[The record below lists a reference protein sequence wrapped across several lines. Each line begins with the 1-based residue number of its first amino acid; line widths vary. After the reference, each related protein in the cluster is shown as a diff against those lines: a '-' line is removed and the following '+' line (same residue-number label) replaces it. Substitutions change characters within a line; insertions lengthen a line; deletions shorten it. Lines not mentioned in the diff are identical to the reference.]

1 MRVARTSAGPGIGTA
16 AGRGSGPVAIGVA
29 LLLAAP
35 VVAGL
40 LGVLLP
46 AFGFLPALGGSSAT
60 TAPFRALFA
69 EPALPASVTL
79 SFATGL
85 ATTLMSVGATA
96 LFLASFSGTRTF
108 ALVQRL
114 LSPVL
119 SVPHAAAAFG
129 LAFLIAPSGL
139 FMRAVAGPF
148 GLDRPPDLL
157 IVGDPWGLA
166 LMSGLVAK
174 ELPFLLLVAIAA
186 LPQVDPER
194 RMMVARSLGYGRVAG
209 FLTCVWPGVYRQI
222 RLPVLAVA
230 AYGSSVVD
238 VALILGPS
246 LPPTL
251 AVRLVRWMSDPDLS
265 FRFLAS
271 AGAILQLGVTLAVVA
286 AWLAVERAAGMAMAI
301 LGNSGRRGQA
311 DGAVRFAAAG
321 IVGLALSTV
330 GAGLVVLALW
340 SAAGLWQFP
349 DLLPAKLS
357 GTTWLRAWSS
367 ASGPLITTLA
377 VAATSALI
385 ALVLVVALLES
396 HRRSQR
402 GDSIRLPRVMAGLI
416 YLPLVVPQV
425 AFLFGLQILV
435 LSLRAEASLSLLVAT
450 HLVFV
455 VPYVTLALAAP
466 WYALDPRYERV
477 AAGLGTSRLRS
488 LLRVRLPMLAAALAT
503 AFAVGFSVS
512 VGQYLPTLL
521 IGAGRFPTITTEA
534 VALSSG
540 GNPRIVGTYA
550 LLQTLL
556 PTIVFILAGS
566 VPMVFATK
574 PGRAT

>member
-1 MRVARTSAGPGIGTA
+1 MPTA
-16 AGRGSGPVAIGVA
+16 ERRRSGPWAVVVT

-35 VVAGL
+35 VAAGL

-46 AFGFLPALGGSSAT
+46 AFGYLPALGGDTLT
-60 TAPFRALFA
+60 TAPFRALLA
-69 EPALPASVTL
+69 APGLAHSAAL

-85 ATTLMSVGATA
+85 ATTLLSVGATA
-96 LFLASFSGTRTF
+96 LFLAAFSGGRTF
-108 ALVQRL
+108 VLVRRL

-139 FMRAVAGPF
+139 FFRMVAGPL

-157 IVGDPWGLA
+157 IVGDALGLA
-166 LMSGLVAK
+166 LMAGLVAK
-174 ELPFLLLVAIAA
+174 EMPFLLLVAIAA

-194 RMMVARSLGYGRVAG
+194 RIMVARSLGYGRVAG
-209 FLTCVWPGVYRQI
+209 FLICVWPGVYRQI

-251 AVRLVRWMSDPDLS
+251 AVRLVGWMSDPDLS

-271 AGAILQLGVTLAVVA
+271 AGAILQLGVTLLVVLCWLAIERLA
-286 AWLAVERAAGMAMAI
+286 AWVLADVANG
-301 LGNSGRRGQA
+301 GRRRRS
-311 DGAVRFAAAG
+311 DGAVRVMAAG
-321 IVGLALSTV
+321 IVGLPLAAV
-330 GAGLVVLALW
+330 IAGLAALALW
-340 SAAGLWQFP
+340 SVAGLWPFP
-349 DLLPAKLS
+349 DLLPSTVSA
-357 GTTWLRAWSS
+357 TTWRRAWDS
-367 ASGPLITTLA
+367 ASGPMATTLA
-377 VAATSALI
+377 VAALSSAI
-385 ALVLVVALLES
+385 ALFLVVVLLES
-396 HRRSQR
+396 HRRSQP
-402 GDSIRLPRVMAGLI
+402 SEPVRLPRVMAGLL

-435 LSLRAEASLSLLVAT
+435 LSLGAEPSVPLLVAV

-455 VPYVTLALAAP
+455 APYVTLALAAP

-477 AAGLGTSRLRS
+477 AASLGTSRLRS
-488 LLRVRLPMLAAALAT
+488 LLRVRLPMLVAAIAT
-503 AFAVGFSVS
+503 AFAIGFSVS
-512 VGQYLPTLL
+512 VGQYLPTVL
-521 IGAGRFPTITTEA
+521 IGAGRLPTITTEA

-556 PTIVFILAGS
+556 PTIVFVLSGA
-566 VPMVFATK
+566 VPLI
-574 PGRAT
+574 GRMGRGRPTGQ